1 MFEFL
6 QAGGLLIIPI
16 LLSSIIAMAIVIE
29 RFMTLRTRNIIP
41 DNTIAQA
48 KKLIARG
55 TTPKKSEV
63 EEVRKSSMVGKVLAA
78 GLENSQQPRHIMK
91 ESLEE
96 AGRHAAHQLDRYMTA
111 LGTIAAITPLLGLLG
126 TVIGMIQVFSVI
138 TTMGVGSPTDL
149 AGGISTALI
158 TTAAGISVA
167 VPALIFHRYFKGKI
181 NDYVMRMEQQALKLV
196 ELSADVRQQKPAIK
210 PRPTMQQAQNQQ
222 RSVAARQAQAAQQA
236 AAARRAAPQ
245 PARRTR

>member
-6 QAGGLLIIPI
+6 KAGGLLIIPI
-16 LLSSIIAMAIVIE
+16 LLSSIIAMTIVIE
-29 RFMTLRTRNIIP
+29 RFLALRTRNIIP
-41 DNTIAQA
+41 DNAVTHA
-48 KKLIARG
+48 KKLILRG
-55 TTPKKSEV
+55 TPPKKTEI
-63 EEVRKSSMVGKVLAA
+63 EEVRQSSTIGKVLAA

-96 AGRHAAHQLDRYMTA
+96 AGRHAAHELERYMTA

-138 TTMGVGSPTDL
+138 TTMGVGSPTEL

-167 VPALIFHRYFKGKI
+167 VPALIFHRYFKAKI
-181 NDYVMRMEQQALKLV
+181 NDYVVRMEQQALKLV
-196 ELSADVRQQKPAIK
+196 ELSADVRQKMMSKPLVQAK
-210 PRPTMQQAQNQQ
+210 PRQAPLRKPMPQQ
-222 RSVAARQAQAAQQA
+222 
-236 AAARRAAPQ
+236 
-245 PARRTR
+245 ARRTPQ

>member
-6 QAGGLLIIPI
+6 KAGGLLIIPI

-41 DNTIAQA
+41 DNTISQA
-48 KKLIARG
+48 KKLIVRG
-55 TTPKKSEV
+55 TVPKKSEI
-63 EEVRKSSMVGKVLAA
+63 EEVRKSSVIGKILAT

-196 ELSADVRQQKPAIK
+196 ELSADVRQQKTAAK
-210 PRPTMQQAQNQQ
+210 PRPPMQAQTQQ
-222 RSVAARQAQAAQQA
+222 RPTAAARQAA
-236 AAARRAAPQ
+236 AAARRATPPQ
-245 PARRTR
+245 ARRTP